1 MPGKQIKAEILPIID
16 DYVKC
21 EEIVCKVNVGDLDIT
36 GLVHFYNRIS
46 PRHLARKAATIH
58 VKVHIEGIDR
68 IIGRG
73 TSRPW
78 VNWLYLWD
86 RKGSD
91 RAAKR
96 LYSCICASIASRMCR
111 GQRFS
116 APSFGMRQA
125 ATMTAMTRK
134 SNPRLHS
141 SLIWSRR
148 VRSRLACR
156 LSSGIGRSE
165 TGAVLKS

>member
-1 MPGKQIKAEILPIID
+1 MRGDRLQ
-16 DYVKC
+16 
-21 EEIVCKVNVGDLDIT
+21 VNVGDLGIT
-36 GLVHFYNRIS
+36 GLVHFYNFYNRIS

-91 RAAKR
+91 RTAKR

-111 GQRFS
+111 GQRIV
-116 APSFGMRQA
+116 APSFGMRQV
-125 ATMTAMTRK
+125 ATTTAMTRK